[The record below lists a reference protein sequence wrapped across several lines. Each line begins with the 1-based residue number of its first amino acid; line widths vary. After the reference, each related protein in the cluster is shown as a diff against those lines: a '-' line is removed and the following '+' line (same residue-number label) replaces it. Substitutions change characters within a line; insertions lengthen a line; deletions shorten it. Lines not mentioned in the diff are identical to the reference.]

1 MSGRIL
7 ITGGAGFIGTH
18 LAKYLVDSGYTVCL
32 VDSFLRGVRDRD
44 LELLLSKQQA
54 TFSTIDLLNREAA
67 LSLGSD
73 FDVIFHLAA
82 IVGVAHVTERPYETL
97 VDNVKMIDNVIELA
111 KKQTKFSRLFFA
123 SSSEVYAGTLKYF
136 QLPLPTPESTGL
148 TITPLEESRTSYM
161 LSKIV
166 GEVMCQQA
174 GLPFTIFRPHN
185 VYGPRMGMV
194 HIIPEQL
201 RKIWEADPDTEVGVY
216 SPDHRRSFCFID
228 DAVEMLKKMLETE
241 TCAGKTLNL
250 GNESP
255 EVTIRKVV
263 QTCIDITGKK
273 LTIKA
278 LSPTPGS
285 PERRAPD
292 MKQCQ
297 KILNYQPK
305 VSLAEGI
312 SKTWAWYCEHIFE
325 GSGPTA
331 R

>member
-1 MSGRIL
+1 MSARIL
-7 ITGGAGFIGTH
+7 ITRGAGFIGTH
-18 LAKYLVDSGYTVCL
+18 LAKHLVDGGYTVYLVDSFV
-32 VDSFLRGVRDRD
+32 RGVRDRD

-54 TFSTIDLLNREAA
+54 TFSTIDLLDREAV
-67 LSLGSD
+67 LSLGRD
-73 FDVIFHLAA
+73 FEVIFHLAA
-82 IVGVAHVTERPYETL
+82 IVGVAHVMERPYETL
-97 VDNVKMIDNVIELA
+97 VDNVKMIDNVIGLA
-111 KKQTKFSRLFFA
+111 KKQTRFARLFFA

-136 QLPLPTPESTGL
+136 QLPFPTPECTAL
-148 TITPLEESRTSYM
+148 AVTPLEEARTSYM

-166 GEVMCQQA
+166 GEAMCQQA
-174 GLPFTIFRPHN
+174 DLPFTIFRPHN

-201 RKIWEADPDTEVGVY
+201 RKIWEAVPDTEVGVY
-216 SPDHRRSFCFID
+216 SSDHRRSFCYID
-228 DAVEMLKKMLETE
+228 DAVEMLKKMLETDS
-241 TCAGKTLNL
+241 CVGKTLNL

-255 EVTIRKVV
+255 EITIRKVA
-263 QTCIDITGKK
+263 QTCIDVTGKK

-278 LSPTPGS
+278 LPPTPGS

-305 VSLAEGI
+305 VGLAEGI

>member
-1 MSGRIL
+1 MSARIL

-18 LAKYLVDSGYTVCL
+18 LAKHLVDGGYTVYLVDSFV
-32 VDSFLRGVRDRD
+32 RGVRDRD

-54 TFSTIDLLNREAA
+54 TFSTIDLLDREAV
-67 LSLGSD
+67 LSLGRD
-73 FDVIFHLAA
+73 FEVIFHLAA
-82 IVGVAHVTERPYETL
+82 IVGVAHVMERPYETL
-97 VDNVKMIDNVIELA
+97 VDNVKMIDNVIGLA
-111 KKQTKFSRLFFA
+111 KKQTRFARLFFA

-136 QLPLPTPESTGL
+136 QLPLPTPECTAL
-148 TITPLEESRTSYM
+148 AVTPLEEARTSYM

-166 GEVMCQQA
+166 GEAMCQQA
-174 GLPFTIFRPHN
+174 DLPFTIFRPHN

-201 RKIWEADPDTEVGVY
+201 RKIWEAVPDTEVGVY
-216 SPDHRRSFCFID
+216 SSDHRRSFCYID
-228 DAVEMLKKMLETE
+228 DAVEMLKKMLEIDS
-241 TCAGKTLNL
+241 CVGKTLNL

-255 EVTIRKVV
+255 EITIRKVA
-263 QTCIDITGKK
+263 QTCIDVTGKK

-278 LSPTPGS
+278 LPPTPGS

-305 VSLAEGI
+305 VGLAEGI
-312 SKTWAWYCEHIFE
+312 SKTWAWYCEQIFE

>member
-1 MSGRIL
+1 MSTRIL

-18 LAKYLVDSGYTVCL
+18 LATYLVDGGYTVCL
-32 VDSFLRGVRDRD
+32 VDSFVRGVRDRD
-44 LELLLSKQQA
+44 LELLLSKQRV
-54 TFSTIDLLNREAA
+54 TFSTIDLLDREAV

-73 FDVIFHLAA
+73 FDAIFHLAA
-82 IVGVAHVTERPYETL
+82 IVGVAHVLERPYETL
-97 VDNVKMIDNVIELA
+97 VDNVKMIDNVIALA
-111 KKQTKFSRLFFA
+111 QRQTTFTRLFFA

-136 QLPLPTPESTGL
+136 QLPLPTPESTAL
-148 TITPLEESRTSYM
+148 AIAPLQEPRTSYM

-166 GEVMCQQA
+166 GEVMCHQA
-174 GLPFTIFRPHN
+174 DLPFTIFRPHN

-201 RKIWEADPDTEVGVY
+201 RKIWQAVPDTELGVY
-216 SPDHRRSFCFID
+216 SPDHRRSFCYID
-228 DAVEMLKKMLETE
+228 DAVVMLKKMLETDE
-241 TCAGKTLNL
+241 CAGKTLNL
-250 GNESP
+250 GNELP
-255 EVTIRKVV
+255 EVTIRKVA
-263 QTCIDITGKK
+263 QTCIDVVGKN

-278 LSPTPGS
+278 LPPTPGS

-297 KILNYQPK
+297 KILSYQPK
-305 VSLAEGI
+305 VGLAEGI
-312 SKTWAWYCEHIFE
+312 SKTWAWYCDHIFE

>member
-1 MSGRIL
+1 MSARIL

-18 LAKYLVDSGYTVCL
+18 LAKHLVDGGYTVYLVDSFV
-32 VDSFLRGVRDRD
+32 RGVRDRD

-54 TFSTIDLLNREAA
+54 TFSTIDLLDREAV
-67 LSLGSD
+67 LSLGHD
-73 FDVIFHLAA
+73 FEVIFHLAA
-82 IVGVAHVTERPYETL
+82 IVGVAHVMERPYETL
-97 VDNVKMIDNVIELA
+97 VDNVKMIDNVIGLA
-111 KKQTKFSRLFFA
+111 KKQTRFARLFFA

-136 QLPLPTPESTGL
+136 QLPFPTPECTAL
-148 TITPLEESRTSYM
+148 AVTPLEEARTSYM

-166 GEVMCQQA
+166 GEAMCQQA
-174 GLPFTIFRPHN
+174 DLPFTIFRPHN

-201 RKIWEADPDTEVGVY
+201 RKIWEAVPDTEVGVY
-216 SPDHRRSFCFID
+216 SSDHRRSFCYID
-228 DAVEMLKKMLETE
+228 DAVEMLKKMLETDS
-241 TCAGKTLNL
+241 CVGKTLNL

-255 EVTIRKVV
+255 EITIRKVA
-263 QTCIDITGKK
+263 QTCIDVTGKK

-278 LSPTPGS
+278 LPPTPGS

-305 VSLAEGI
+305 VDLVEGI

>member
-1 MSGRIL
+1 M
-7 ITGGAGFIGTH
+7 
-18 LAKYLVDSGYTVCL
+18 VDSGYIVCL

-54 TFSTIDLLNREAA
+54 TFSTIDLLNRKAV

-201 RKIWEADPDTEVGVY
+201 RKIWEADSDTEVGVY
-216 SPDHRRSFCFID
+216 SSDHRRSFCFID
-228 DAVEMLKKMLETE
+228 DAVEMLKKMLET
-241 TCAGKTLNL
+241 
-250 GNESP
+250 
-255 EVTIRKVV
+255 
-263 QTCIDITGKK
+263 
-273 LTIKA
+273 
-278 LSPTPGS
+278 
-285 PERRAPD
+285 
-292 MKQCQ
+292 
-297 KILNYQPK
+297 
-305 VSLAEGI
+305 
-312 SKTWAWYCEHIFE
+312 
-325 GSGPTA
+325 
-331 R
+331 

>member
-1 MSGRIL
+1 MSARIL

-44 LELLLSKQQA
+44 LEILLSKQQA
-54 TFSTIDLLNREAA
+54 TFSTIDLLNREAV

-97 VDNVKMIDNVIELA
+97 VDNVKMMDNVIELA

-166 GEVMCQQA
+166 GEVM
-174 GLPFTIFRPHN
+174 
-185 VYGPRMGMV
+185 
-194 HIIPEQL
+194 
-201 RKIWEADPDTEVGVY
+201 
-216 SPDHRRSFCFID
+216 
-228 DAVEMLKKMLETE
+228 
-241 TCAGKTLNL
+241 
-250 GNESP
+250 
-255 EVTIRKVV
+255 
-263 QTCIDITGKK
+263 
-273 LTIKA
+273 
-278 LSPTPGS
+278 
-285 PERRAPD
+285 
-292 MKQCQ
+292 
-297 KILNYQPK
+297 
-305 VSLAEGI
+305 
-312 SKTWAWYCEHIFE
+312 
-325 GSGPTA
+325 
-331 R
+331 

>member
-1 MSGRIL
+1 MSARIL

-18 LAKYLVDSGYTVCL
+18 LAKHLVDGGYTVYLVDSFV
-32 VDSFLRGVRDRD
+32 RGVRDRD

-54 TFSTIDLLNREAA
+54 TFSTIDLLDREAV
-67 LSLGSD
+67 LSLGRD
-73 FDVIFHLAA
+73 FEVIFHLAA
-82 IVGVAHVTERPYETL
+82 IVGVAYVMERPYETL
-97 VDNVKMIDNVIELA
+97 VDNVKMIDNVIALA
-111 KKQTKFSRLFFA
+111 KKQTRFARLFFA

-136 QLPLPTPESTGL
+136 QLPFPTPECTAL
-148 TITPLEESRTSYM
+148 AVTPLEEARTSYM

-166 GEVMCQQA
+166 GEAMCQQA
-174 GLPFTIFRPHN
+174 DLPFTIFRPHN

-201 RKIWEADPDTEVGVY
+201 RKIWEAVPDTEVGVY
-216 SPDHRRSFCFID
+216 SSDHRRSFCYID
-228 DAVEMLKKMLETE
+228 DAVEMLKKMLETGA
-241 TCAGKTLNL
+241 CADKTLNL
-250 GNESP
+250 GSESP
-255 EVTIRKVV
+255 EVTIRKVA
-263 QTCIDITGKK
+263 QTCIDVTGKK

-278 LSPTPGS
+278 LPPTPGS

-305 VSLAEGI
+305 VGLAEGI

>member
-1 MSGRIL
+1 MSARIL

-18 LAKYLVDSGYTVCL
+18 LAKHLVDGGYTVCL
-32 VDSFLRGVRDRD
+32 VDSFVRGVRDRD

-54 TFSTIDLLNREAA
+54 TFSTIDLLDRAA
-67 LSLGSD
+67 VLSLGRD
-73 FDVIFHLAA
+73 FEVIFHLAA
-82 IVGVAHVTERPYETL
+82 IVGVAHVMERPYETL
-97 VDNVKMIDNVIELA
+97 VDNVKMIDNVIGLA
-111 KKQTKFSRLFFA
+111 KKQTRFARLFFA

-136 QLPLPTPESTGL
+136 QLPFPTPECTAL
-148 TITPLEESRTSYM
+148 AVTPLEEARTSYM

-166 GEVMCQQA
+166 GEAMCQQA
-174 GLPFTIFRPHN
+174 DLPFTIFRPHN

-201 RKIWEADPDTEVGVY
+201 RKIWEAVPDTEVGLY
-216 SPDHRRSFCFID
+216 SSDHRRSFCYID
-228 DAVEMLKKMLETE
+228 DAVEMLKKMLEIDS
-241 TCAGKTLNL
+241 CVGKTLNL

-255 EVTIRKVV
+255 EITIRKVA
-263 QTCIDITGKK
+263 QTCIDVTGKK

-278 LSPTPGS
+278 LPPTPGS

-305 VSLAEGI
+305 VDLAEGI